1 MRKRRVNNVVDRNDE
16 IADAF
21 DPRPVYQAAVEA
33 LNRGDWRHAAELAHK
48 LLQHLPE
55 HAGVQF
61 VAGVAAMNLQQMPQ
75 SLQHLQHAVRLNP
88 ARADYAAQL
97 AKVLSD
103 GSMLREALSVADAA
117 VAAGPA
123 DAMTADTLGVVFTRA
138 NEHGKAVA
146 MFARAVELFPQHATF
161 RFNLATSLTFAGRL
175 EEAERE
181 YEACLSRNP
190 HYWKA
195 HLALAKLRK
204 TRPEKN
210 HLVRLR
216 SLLAALPDTDW
227 NGLMYV
233 NLALASELEDLHQ
246 DAEAFKHLLAG
257 KQAGSRGRSGSSARD
272 AAVFDA
278 LRAAFPEQIRQELVG
293 SANAEPIFIVGMP
306 RSGTT
311 LVDRI
316 LSSHSQVHSA
326 GELQNFG
333 VILKRAS
340 GSTTPDLL
348 DVDCIRRSSQL
359 PWKQLGDAYVASTRP
374 GTGHTP
380 RFIDKLPHNFLY
392 LGHIARALPQA
403 RIVCMRR
410 NPMDTCLGNFRQLFA
425 QSTSYYDYS
434 FDLLDT
440 GRYYLQFDA
449 LMQHWQE
456 VLPGR
461 ILEVHYEA
469 LVDTPEAITQALLEH
484 CGLPWEDACLQFHDN
499 AAPVATASAVQ
510 VREPL
515 HRGALQRWKRFE
527 TELQPLRELL
537 EQGGIAIRSP

>member
-1 MRKRRVNNVVDRNDE
+1 MRKRQVNNVVDRKDE
-16 IADAF
+16 MEGAF
-21 DPRPVYQAAVEA
+21 DPRPIYQAAVEA
-33 LNRGDWRHAAELAHK
+33 LNRGDWRQAAELAHR
-48 LLQHLPE
+48 LLQHLPG

-103 GSMLREALSVADAA
+103 GSMLREALLVADAA
-117 VAAGPA
+117 VTAGPA

-146 MFARAVELFPQHATF
+146 MFSRAVELFPQHATF

-204 TRPEKN
+204 TRPDN
-210 HLVRLR
+210 HHLVRLR
-216 SLLAALPDTDW
+216 GLLAAMPAADW

-233 NLALASELEDLHQ
+233 NLALAAELEDLHQ
-246 DAEAFKHLLAG
+246 DAEAFKHLVAG
-257 KQAGSRGRSGSSARD
+257 KQIGGRGRAGSSTRD
-272 AAVFDA
+272 TAVFEA
-278 LRAAFPEQIRQELVG
+278 LRAAFPNRIPQELIG
-293 SANAEPIFIVGMP
+293 SDNAEPIFIVGMP

-316 LSSHSQVHSA
+316 LSSHSLVHSA

-340 GSTTPDLL
+340 ASTTPELL
-348 DVDCIRRSSQL
+348 DVDCIRRASQL

-469 LVDTPEAITQALLEH
+469 LVDTPDATVQALLAH
-484 CGLPWEDACLQFHDN
+484 CGLPWEDACLHFHDN

-527 TELQPLRELL
+527 AELQPLRELL
-537 EQGGIAIRSP
+537 EQGGIEI